1 MITNQGNQVGGRSL
15 SAAQRRLWLAYKLAP
30 RSAEF
35 TAPWAG
41 RLRGDLD
48 LDALRRAWWVVLE
61 RHAELR
67 LRLSEARQHGG
78 GEPTRSHWPVD
89 DFPLTVREIAAD
101 TLDAELDG
109 AVTRVFDLV
118 GGRLADAELLRLG
131 PGDHVLVVGAHHA
144 VVDGRSMAV
153 IVRDLFAAYA
163 GRDLA
168 EPTLPYGNY
177 VDAEAREVPARPAG
191 DKLDSWIEDLR
202 VQETL
207 EPLGLEPVARSAD
220 KDGDV
225 VSLPLPATTWEALR
239 ELARRHR
246 TTPQVLGLSAFALT
260 IGRYTDTDDLVI
272 GGTMDTRSGDFADT
286 VGMFVNPTPVRV
298 RIDQTQ
304 PVSAFCQ
311 SVHRGLL
318 RAYTHRNVPFEEV
331 VRRLQVVPDVTRT
344 PVFQVLFNFEAR
356 ETDLSV
362 PGLAVATLEL
372 PVRFS
377 KYDLTMVLRDNGA
390 TGELRATYRA
400 SRYTRAQIEQFTGHV
415 ATVLTGLPAADTT
428 DDTAV
433 GSLPMVSADECEQ
446 LLAAGRGPAVPHD
459 FRAVHDMVA
468 DLATAEPTRP
478 AVTCGST
485 TLTYG
490 ELHAWAGALAGELA
504 ASGAR
509 PGTPVAV
516 LGEPSVEMVVAVLAV
531 LRAGGS
537 YVPLNHTHPVAR
549 LTAVLADAGA
559 EIVLGDADW
568 QAQLPDVQ
576 VISPNDVP
584 RDGAAPEPHA
594 VRPDDAAYVIYTSGT
609 TGEPKGVVVEHGALA
624 ASTAARR
631 QVYGTYRTFLLV
643 SPLSFD
649 SSVAGLWGTLTTG
662 GRLVVAQTDD
672 VRDPERAVGL
682 IETHG
687 VTALLSVPA
696 LYAGL
701 LDCAE
706 RTDSGRL
713 RALEVVVTA
722 GEALPEP
729 LVARHFAQNGSAAIV
744 NEYGPTEATVWSTY
758 RRFDRPGP
766 VDIGGPVPGATLYV
780 LDRQGRLMPPGAAGE
795 LHVGGLGVARGYL
808 GRPELTENAFGADE
822 FAGPGARRYRTGDW
836 VRWRDGGLKFL
847 GRRDNL
853 VKVRGHRVEL
863 GAVETVLRQCAG
875 VADAAVLLAGDGA
888 SLTAFLVAGTG
899 YDESAVR
906 GHLAGL
912 LPPPMVPGVLRV
924 VDELP
929 RVAHG
934 KVDHDA
940 LRALDVRPAAE
951 SVPVDA
957 APSGG
962 LDLRDAVRAAWC
974 EVLEVDTV
982 PFDVNFFDAG
992 GHSLLVPSLQM
1003 ELEDRIQITLPI
1015 VDLFNATTVEAQ
1027 VALLAANVPAAPAE
1041 ESLVPDLRGAR
1052 LAGRSRRAA
1061 VEERS

>member
-1 MITNQGNQVGGRSL
+1 MITNQGSGRSL

-30 RSAEF
+30 HSAEF

-48 LDALRRAWWVVLE
+48 LDALRRAWRVVLE

-67 LRLSEARQHGG
+67 LRLAEVD
-78 GEPTRSHWPVD
+78 GEPARSHWAVD

-101 TLDAELDG
+101 TLDAELTG

-131 PGDHVLVVGAHHA
+131 SSDHVLVVGAHHA
-144 VVDGRSMAV
+144 VVDGRSMSIIA
-153 IVRDLFAAYA
+153 RDLFAAYA
-163 GRDLA
+163 GQDLA
-168 EPTLPYGNY
+168 EPSQPYGNY
-177 VDAEAREVPARPAG
+177 VDGEAREVPVRPG

-202 VQETL
+202 IPETL
-207 EPLGLEPVARSAD
+207 EPLGLEPLARSAD

-225 VSLPLPATTWEALR
+225 VSLPLPASVWEALR
-239 ELARRHR
+239 DLARRHR
-246 TTPQVLGLSAFALT
+246 TTPQVLGLSAFAITL
-260 IGRYTDTDDLVI
+260 GRYTDTDDLVI

-298 RIDQTQ
+298 RIDQDR
-304 PVSAFCQ
+304 PASEFCQ

-318 RAYTHRNVPFEEV
+318 RAFTYRSVPFEEV
-331 VRRLQVVPDVTRT
+331 VRRLQVVPDVTST

-356 ETDLSV
+356 ESELSAA
-362 PGLAVATLEL
+362 GLEVASIEL
-372 PVRFS
+372 PVRVS
-377 KYDLTMVLRDNGA
+377 KYDLTMVLRDNGDTA
-390 TGELRATYRA
+390 ELRATYRT

-415 ATVLTGLPAADTT
+415 ATVLTGL
-428 DDTAV
+428 
-433 GSLPMVSADECEQ
+433 SADDAAVSSLGMLSDGERER
-446 LLAAGRGPAVPHD
+446 LLADGRGAVVPND
-459 FRAVHDMVA
+459 FQAVHDVVA
-468 DLATAEPTRP
+468 DLAAADPARP

-490 ELHAWAGALAGELA
+490 ELDAWSGALAGELV

-509 PGTPVAV
+509 PGTPVAI
-516 LGEPSVEMVVAVLAV
+516 LTEPSVEMVVAVLAV

-537 YVPLNHTHPVAR
+537 YVPLNPTYPVAR
-549 LTAVLADAGA
+549 QTAVLADAGA
-559 EIVLGDADW
+559 KIVLGDVDW
-568 QAQLPDVQ
+568 QTELPDVQ

-584 RDGAAPEPHA
+584 TDGAAPEPHA
-594 VRPDDAAYVIYTSGT
+594 VHPDDAAYVIYTSGT

-649 SSVAGLWGTLTTG
+649 SSIAGLWGTLTTG

-687 VTALLSVPA
+687 VTALLCVPA

-706 RTDSGRL
+706 RTDTGRL
-713 RALEVVVTA
+713 ASLEVVVTA
-722 GEALPEP
+722 GEALPES
-729 LVARHFAQNGSAAIV
+729 LVARHFEYINAAIV

-766 VDIGGPVPGATLYV
+766 VDIGGPAPGVTLYV

-795 LHVGGLGVARGYL
+795 LHVGGHGVARGYL
-808 GRPELTENAFGADE
+808 GRFELTENAFGADE

-863 GAVETVLRQCAG
+863 GAVETVLRQCDG
-875 VADAAVLLAGDGA
+875 VTDAVVLLASDGV
-888 SLTAFLVAGTG
+888 SLTAFLVTGAG

-912 LPPPMVPGVLRV
+912 LPPPMVPGMLRV
-924 VDELP
+924 VDALP
-929 RVAHG
+929 RAAHG

-940 LRALDVRPAAE
+940 LRALVARPAAE
-951 SVPVDA
+951 PVDT

-962 LDLRDAVRAAWC
+962 LDLRAVVRAAWC

-982 PFDVNFFDAG
+982 PSDVNFFDAG

-1015 VDLFNATTVEAQ
+1015 VDLFDATTVEAQ
-1027 VALLAANVPAAPAE
+1027 VALLAANAAAE
-1041 ESLVPDLRGAR
+1041 EPSVPDLRRAR
-1052 LAGRSRRAA
+1052 LDSRSRRAA

>member
-1 MITNQGNQVGGRSL
+1 VITNQENGRSL

-41 RLRGDLD
+41 RLRGDVD
-48 LDALRRAWWVVLE
+48 LDALRRAWRVVLE

-67 LRLSEARQHGG
+67 LRLAEARQHGS

-101 TLDAELDG
+101 TLDAELAG

-144 VVDGRSMAV
+144 VVDGRSMA
-153 IVRDLFAAYA
+153 IVMRDLFAAYA

-168 EPTLPYGNY
+168 EPTLPYRDY
-177 VDAEAREVPARPAG
+177 VVGEADTRPAG

-202 VQETL
+202 LPESL
-207 EPLGLEPVARSAD
+207 EPLGLEPAARSVD

-225 VSLPLPATTWEALR
+225 VSLPLPAAVWEALR
-239 ELARRHR
+239 GTARRRR

-260 IGRYTDTDDLVI
+260 LGRYTDTDDLVI

-298 RIDQTQ
+298 RIDQDA
-304 PVSAFCQ
+304 PVSEFCQ

-318 RAYTHRNVPFEEV
+318 RAFTHRDVPFEEV

-356 ETDLSV
+356 ESDLSV
-362 PGLAVATLEL
+362 PGLAVASVEL
-372 PVRFS
+372 PVRVS
-377 KYDLTMVLRDNGA
+377 KYDLTMVLRDNGDTA
-390 TGELRATYRA
+390 ELRATYRA
-400 SRYTRAQIEQFTGHV
+400 ARYTRAQIEQFTAHV
-415 ATVLTGLPAADTT
+415 ATVLSGLAAD
-428 DDTAV
+428 DDAV
-433 GSLPMVSADECEQ
+433 SSLAMLSDGERER
-446 LLAAGRGPAVPHD
+446 LLAAGRGALVHND
-459 FRAVHDMVA
+459 FRAVHDVVA
-468 DLATAEPTRP
+468 DLAAAESTRP

-490 ELHAWAGALAGELA
+490 ELHAWSGALAGELV
-504 ASGAR
+504 ASGVR
-509 PGTPVAV
+509 PGTPVAI
-516 LGEPSVEMVVAVLAV
+516 LAEPSAEMVVSVLAV
-531 LRAGGS
+531 LRAGGG

-549 LTAVLADAGA
+549 LTAVLVDAGVK
-559 EIVLGDADW
+559 IVLGDADW
-568 QAQLPDVQ
+568 QTRLPDVQ
-576 VISPNDVP
+576 VISPDDVP
-584 RDGAAPEPHA
+584 RDGAPPQHTVA
-594 VRPDDAAYVIYTSGT
+594 PDDTAYLIYTSGT
-609 TGEPKGVVVEHGALA
+609 TGEPKGVVVDHGALA

-631 QVYGTYRTFLLV
+631 AVYGGYRTFLLV

-662 GRLVVAQTDD
+662 GRLVVARTDD
-672 VRDPERAVGL
+672 VRDPERTVGL
-682 IETHG
+682 IGQHG
-687 VTALLSVPA
+687 VTAMLSVPA

-701 LDCAE
+701 LDHAE
-706 RTDSGRL
+706 RTASEGMRS
-713 RALEVVVTA
+713 LEVVVTA
-722 GEALPEP
+722 GEALPES
-729 LVARHFAQNGSAAIV
+729 LVARHFAHNGAAALV
-744 NEYGPTEATVWSTY
+744 NEYGPTEATVWSTF

-766 VDIGGPVPGATLYV
+766 VDIGGPAPGVTVYV
-780 LDRQGRLMPPGAAGE
+780 LDRRGRLMPPGAAGE
-795 LHVGGLGVARGYL
+795 LHVGGHSVARGYL
-808 GRPELTENAFGADE
+808 GRPEATAAAFTSDDL
-822 FAGPGARRYRTGDW
+822 AGTGARRYRTGDW
-836 VRWRDGGLKFL
+836 VRWRDGGLRFL

-863 GAVETVLRQCAG
+863 GAVETALRRCDG
-875 VADAAVLLAGDGA
+875 VADAVVLLAGDAA
-888 SLTAFLVAGTG
+888 SLVGFLVAGAG
-899 YDESAVR
+899 CDVAAVR

-929 RVAHG
+929 RTAHG
-934 KVDHDA
+934 KVNHDA
-940 LRALDVRPAAE
+940 LRALDVRPVTTE
-951 SVPVDA
+951 P
-957 APSGG
+957 APASSAGP
-962 LDLRDAVRAAWC
+962 DLLAAVRSAWC

-982 PFDVNFFDAG
+982 PTDVNFFDAG

-1003 ELEDRIQITLPI
+1003 ELEDRVRITLSI
-1015 VDLFNATTVEAQ
+1015 VELFDAMTVEAQ
-1027 VALLAANVPAAPAE
+1027 VALLAATAAPAVE
-1041 ESLVPDLRGAR
+1041 PAVEPEVADLRQAR
-1052 LAGRSRRAA
+1052 LAGRSRRTAGA
-1061 VEERS
+1061 ERP